1 MSACFV
7 LYVTCFSHN
16 MLRQFYNELLNVKC
30 LPFLNKT
37 TPMEMMDPF
46 LKKWFPMGFIQQ
58 LYGQLPSDFPDL
70 T

>member
-7 LYVTCFSHN
+7 LYVTCFSHD
-16 MLRQFYNELLNVKC
+16 MLRQFYNELLNVNC
-30 LPFLNKT
+30 LPFLNKK

-46 LKKWFPMGFIQQ
+46 SKNWFPMGFIQQ